1 MLAYLQYKRLLG
13 FSLGLTRARPT
24 PIGID
29 NKSARDLALNPV
41 HHQRSKHIDVK
52 FHWIRDKIE
61 DKTVELE
68 KVDTTE
74 QRADILTK
82 ALDGSSFNY
91 HFDYL
96 MCVLSIRK
104 F

>member
-1 MLAYLQYKRLLG
+1 MLAFFAWVRAVLH
-13 FSLGLTRARPT
+13 SLGLTRTRPT

-74 QRADILTK
+74 QRADIRV
-82 ALDGSSFNY
+82 
-91 HFDYL
+91 
-96 MCVLSIRK
+96 VL
-104 F
+104 